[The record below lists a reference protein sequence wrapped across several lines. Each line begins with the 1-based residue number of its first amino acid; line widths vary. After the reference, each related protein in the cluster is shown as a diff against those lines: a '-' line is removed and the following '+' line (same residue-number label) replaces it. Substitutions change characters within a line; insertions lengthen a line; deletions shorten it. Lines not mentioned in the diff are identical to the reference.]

1 MRVQVIGGGPIPRLR
16 DAKTMLAD
24 AIFPRFCVGCGQ
36 EGDILCVTCGEVWV
50 PDGGV
55 APLLSKEG
63 PGVVLWFLAHY
74 ADPIARGL
82 LTNWKY
88 HFDETAW
95 AVLSRRLHPSL
106 STLLLRMAM
115 AKITAIVPVPL
126 SRERRAER
134 GFDQAETIA
143 TWLSR
148 ATKIPVVHMLER
160 KFTSG
165 HQAERSTADR
175 NTAMST
181 SPFHFRNV
189 IGGGPIPRSI
199 LLVDDVW
206 TTGATM
212 HAAIRTLNAGGI
224 HTVHCFSLLKGG

>member
-1 MRVQVIGGGPIPRLR
+1 MAVGLR
-16 DAKTMLAD
+16 TTNFGLRIAD

-36 EGDILCVTCGEVWV
+36 EGDILCVTCGESWV
-50 PDGGV
+50 PDGSNSGE
-55 APLLSKEG
+55 P
-63 PGVVLWFLAHY
+63 WFFAHY

-95 AVLSRRLHPSL
+95 AVLSRRLHPAL
-106 STLLLRMAM
+106 STLSLRMAM

-134 GFDQAETIA
+134 GFDQAEAIA
-143 TWLSR
+143 VWLSR
-148 ATKIPVVHMLER
+148 TTKIPVAHMLER
-160 KFTSG
+160 RFTTG
-165 HQAERSTADR
+165 HQAERSTDDR
-175 NTAMST
+175 KTAMAM
-181 SPFHFRNV
+181 SPFGVAPLLSKEGQGVVGATNA
-189 IGGGPIPRSI
+189 SI